1 MNICEEL
8 YSIIQEGSEFNH
20 DDMKLCD
27 YACDYYDPISN
38 FCYIF
43 GDLIYNVSGKFRE
56 PVRHEKCMELLSKT

>member
-27 YACDYYDPISN
+27 RACDHYDPICNCCS
-38 FCYIF
+38 IF
-43 GDLIYNVSGKFRE
+43 GGLAYRSINKICQ
-56 PVRHEKCMELLSKT
+56 PVRHDKCMELLRET